1 MTSVKEA
8 LISTVV
14 FIGMMF
20 SSSPWGTICDK
31 YGRRAGLILSVA
43 FVSYMGVL
51 SGQFKSIELS

>member
-43 FVSYMGVL
+43 FVSCMGVL
-51 SGQFKSIELS
+51 SGQFKSIEFS